1 MKKTKLSAA
10 LCVLCLTLAL
20 SALAFAQAQLDFKRE
35 EKFSSFVEVP
45 ALSGLSDLSIQDSIN
60 GAILRLGG
68 FEGYSA
74 ILRSLSDENATGI
87 QVRSHS
93 DMLIHGGQQLV
104 VSLAVEASGRIG
116 TGRPGHQ
123 VTPMVFNL
131 VNGQQVTAQD
141 IFIDAANAAQVVDSM
156 VEESLA
162 PDLSSYLDAGA
173 LFPVPLNN
181 FTLDAAGVTFYYPAQ
196 QLTMLSGKSGAVNFH
211 YDEIASLLNLQEG
224 SLLWALGIKEQMGIH
239 ADTKDEVAEYAGS
252 GHLPGLPVR
261 LGDSLNDILTEHP
274 LLMDSEAFPD
284 GEKYYMEDA
293 RFRHTALIAGEG
305 QEARI
310 IGILSYRMN
319 LAGILTG
326 QTNRDQVLQ
335 ALGEPA
341 SSLQLDAQ
349 AADSYGLSEGNL
361 DTFHF
366 GDHDLALSYDGEQVL
381 QAIWLMGGAQ

>member
-1 MKKTKLSAA
+1 MKKTKLFAA
-10 LCVLCLTLAL
+10 LCALCLILAFSA
-20 SALAFAQAQLDFKRE
+20 SALAQAQLDIMRE

-45 ALSGLSDLSIQDSIN
+45 VLSGLSDLSIQDSIN
-60 GAILRLGG
+60 STIMLLGG
-68 FEGYSA
+68 FEGYTA
-74 ILRSLSDENATGI
+74 ILRSLSDESATGI

-93 DMLIHGGQQLV
+93 DMLIQGGQQLV
-104 VSLAVEASGRIG
+104 LSIAVDASGRIG
-116 TGRPGHQ
+116 PGRPGHQ

-131 VNGQQVTAQD
+131 GNGQQVTAQD
-141 IFIDAANAAQVVDSM
+141 IFIDAAFAAQSLDNM

-162 PDLSSYLDAGA
+162 PDLSSYLDADA
-173 LFPVPLNN
+173 LLPVPINS
-181 FTLDAAGVTFYYPAQ
+181 FSMDAAGVIFYYPSQ

-239 ADTKDEVAEYAGS
+239 AGTKDEVVEYAGS
-252 GHLPGLPVR
+252 GRLPGLPVR
-261 LGDSLNDILTEHP
+261 LGDNLNDILTEHP

-284 GEKYYMEDA
+284 GEKYYPEDA
-293 RFRHTALIAGEG
+293 RFRHTALIAEEG
-305 QEARI
+305 QEAHI
-310 IGILSYRMN
+310 IGILSYRVN

-349 AADSYGLSEGNL
+349 AAESYGLTEGNL

-381 QAIWLMGGAQ
+381 QAIWLMDGAQ